1 MDTLNTSLKQAI
13 LTVLQNYAGFL
24 GNDPD
29 TQLQIVSDE
38 TNDHYLL
45 VELGWQN
52 GRRVY
57 GTLIHLDI
65 INQKIWIQQDG
76 TEDGIASELVEVGIP
91 KQQIVLGFKSEQR
104 RQITEYALS

>member
-1 MDTLNTSLKQAI
+1 MDTFHPNLKQAI
-13 LTVLQNYAGFL
+13 LTALQNYVNFL

-29 TQLQIVSDE
+29 TQLQIISDE

-45 VELGWQN
+45 VEHGWQN
-52 GRRVY
+52 GRRIY

-65 INQKIWIQQDG
+65 INGKIWIQQDG
-76 TEDGIASELVEVGIP
+76 TEDGIASELVAIGIP

-104 RQITEYALS
+104 RRITEFALS